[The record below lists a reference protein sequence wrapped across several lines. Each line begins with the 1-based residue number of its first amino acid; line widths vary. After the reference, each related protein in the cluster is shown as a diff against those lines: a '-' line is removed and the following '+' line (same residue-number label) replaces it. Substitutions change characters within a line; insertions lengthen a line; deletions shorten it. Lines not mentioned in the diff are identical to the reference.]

1 MFILQKVNI
10 AFALALNLSQKGP
23 KLSQKLANYLQIR
36 TWPVFY
42 NALSVLNLND
52 SVASIQK

>member
-10 AFALALNLSQKGP
+10 VKKGP
-23 KLSQKLANYLQIR
+23 KLSQKLANYLQIP
-36 TWPVFY
+36 TWPVFF

-52 SVASIQK
+52 SVATLQK

>member
-1 MFILQKVNI
+1 MFSFCIS
-10 AFALALNLSQKGP
+10 LNLSQKRAKTQSKIGE
-23 KLSQKLANYLQIR
+23 YLQIR

-52 SVASIQK
+52 SVASLQK

>member
-1 MFILQKVNI
+1 MFSFCIS
-10 AFALALNLSQKGP
+10 LNLSQKGP
-23 KLSQKLANYLQIR
+23 KLSQKLANYLQIQ

-52 SVASIQK
+52 SVASLQK

>member
-1 MFILQKVNI
+1 MFSFCIS
-10 AFALALNLSQKGP
+10 LSQKRA
-23 KLSQKLANYLQIR
+23 KTQSNLANYLQIR

-52 SVASIQK
+52 SVASLQK